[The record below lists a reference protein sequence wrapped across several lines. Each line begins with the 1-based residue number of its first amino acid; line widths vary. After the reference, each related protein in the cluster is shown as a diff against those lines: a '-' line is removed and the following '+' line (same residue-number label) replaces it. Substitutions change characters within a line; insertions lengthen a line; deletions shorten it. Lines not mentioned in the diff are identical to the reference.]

1 MKYLI
6 LTYESK
12 DDFEARCGNEAR
24 QGQYWSARK
33 AYIDSMSHAGII
45 DSMHALLEDYTAT
58 TVRLRE
64 GKRQLHDG
72 PYADTDEQIG
82 SYFVIEVAN
91 LDRALEW
98 AELCP
103 AAASGAVEVRPLD
116 QIVLEVN
123 ALGRFKWWT
132 WSGSNRRPLPC
143 HGSAL
148 PTAPQAHNGW
158 E

>member
-6 LTYESK
+6 LAYESNE
-12 DDFEARCGNEAR
+12 DLEARRGNEAR
-24 QGQYWSARK
+24 QGQYWSAWK

-82 SYFVIEVAN
+82 RYFVIEVAN

-98 AELCP
+98 ASFVRLRLPELSRFDPSCRN
-103 AAASGAVEVRPLD
+103 ACAASSKSLWALD
-116 QIVLEVN
+116 TDHQD
-123 ALGRFKWWT
+123 
-132 WSGSNRRPLPC
+132 GSRMIFNERN
-143 HGSAL
+143 H
-148 PTAPQAHNGW
+148 T
-158 E
+158 

>member
-1 MKYLI
+1 MKYLV

-12 DDFEARCGNEAR
+12 EDFEARCGNEAR
-24 QGQYWSARK
+24 QGQYWSAWK

-64 GKRQLHDG
+64 GQRQLHDG

-82 SYFVIEVAN
+82 GYFVIEVVN

-103 AAASGAVEVRPLD
+103 AAASGAVEVRPLM
-116 QIVLEVN
+116 QECVRSCVQSLW
-123 ALGRFKWWT
+123 ALDT
-132 WSGSNRRPLPC
+132 D
-143 HGSAL
+143 H
-148 PTAPQAHNGW
+148 
-158 E
+158 

>member
-12 DDFEARCGNEAR
+12 EDFEARCGNEAR
-24 QGQYWSARK
+24 QGQYWSAWK

-82 SYFVIEVAN
+82 GYFIIEVVN

-103 AAASGAVEVRPLD
+103 AAASGAVEVRPVM
-116 QIVLEVN
+116 QECVRS
-123 ALGRFKWWT
+123 AA
-132 WSGSNRRPLPC
+132 GSNERRPIGC
-143 HGSAL
+143 VTS
-148 PTAPQAHNGW
+148 Q
-158 E
+158 